1 MGDCVCQEDWWQLFW
16 LVSAR
21 RGEQRNLQTDVK
33 GRKADAL
40 MIWFVVMWGDA
51 SAVSIEGVECA
62 GGVDKVDSL
71 ERFAVAVVV
80 AVADA
85 VAVADVG
92 VEEVGDVEDAGV
104 VARIAVAGVVV
115 VDDVRA
121 FAGDGV
127 RAKVRGVH
135 RVLNRREHTVLCR
148 QSKVRVIN
156 GGNVYE

>member
-1 MGDCVCQEDWWQLFW
+1 MGDCACQEDWWQLFW

-21 RGEQRNLQTDVK
+21 HGKQRNLQTDVK
-33 GRKADAL
+33 GQKADAL
-40 MIWFVVMWGDA
+40 IIWFIVMWGDA

-80 AVADA
+80 AVAD
-85 VAVADVG
+85 VG
-92 VEEVGDVEDAGV
+92 VEEAGDVKYAGV
-104 VARIAVAGVVV
+104 MARIAVAGVVV
-115 VDDVRA
+115 VDGVHV

-127 RAKVRGVH
+127 GAKVRGVH
-135 RVLNRREHTVLCR
+135 WVLNRREHVALCW

-156 GGNVYE
+156 GGNVYK